1 MRGGK
6 MTPDYDFSYL
16 SAAQVELLIYLEVD
30 VTFSQ
35 IMADQAE
42 RLGFP
47 LALGETIGSA
57 MTSKPRAM
65 FNNG

>member
-1 MRGGK
+1 
-6 MTPDYDFSYL
+6 MTPDYDL
-16 SAAQVELLIYLEVD
+16 SCLPAAQAELLIYLEVD
-30 VTFSQ
+30 VTFRQ

-47 LALGETIGSA
+47 FALGETIGSA
-57 MTSKPRAM
+57 MTSKPQAI